1 MKIVPIAMLAL
12 GVLVAGC
19 SVRHETVR
27 AAPPPTTQRITTVYS
42 DPYSPTPV
50 TTTPVTTTTV
60 TTTTVT
66 TPARY

>member
-1 MKIVPIAMLAL
+1 MKIVPIALLAL

-19 SVRHETVR
+19 SVRHETVQ
-27 AAPPPTTQRITTVYS
+27 APPAPTTQRTTTVYS
-42 DPYSPTPV
+42 DPYAPTP
-50 TTTPVTTTTV
+50 V